1 MGLASGDSQPIINR
15 DLLRRLAETRL
26 DEARALAREGHF
38 QGAIY
43 LAGYAVECCL
53 KVAICHTLD
62 WEGLHE
68 TFRTHDLKSLLL
80 HSGFIHRI
88 VSQSVVHSNFKK
100 IVGMWPKDGGEELRY
115 RDPRFYSEPHANVF
129 LHWVADNAEGV
140 VPWLSKQVS

>member
-1 MGLASGDSQPIINR
+1 MGLAPGDSQPIINK
-15 DLLRRLAETRL
+15 DLLRRLAESRL
-26 DEARALAREGHF
+26 DEARALAQEGHY

-43 LAGYAVECCL
+43 LAGYAVECWL

-88 VSQSVVHSNFKK
+88 ATQSVVHGNFNK
-100 IVGMWPKDGGEELRY
+100 IVGMWPKDGGVELRY
-115 RDPRFYSEPHANVF
+115 RDPDSYSKDQAKVF
-129 LHWVADNAEGV
+129 LHWIADNAEGV
-140 VPWLSKQVS
+140 IPWLSEQVS